1 MEIRSS
7 TWLDFLKSEAL
18 GDGKLCKALGQVWA
32 RLLLY
37 FLPRTGAPQ
46 NNGLR
51 RAARHADT
59 LFNLSVSSYTRARIQ
74 RAFASKEHRSFKN
87 PQSSSVVLSSC
98 EIWWNPWLNLPEDPP
113 KTMTCLSLS
122 SGYRW
127 SLKSARKSANPSVPQ
142 RVPMVFL
149 SCLGLRKRYEEIKP
163 SFPGFWAF
171 QVLNSE
177 TKILL
182 NASAATWVFCAI
194 KDTYL
199 LHIYKFPNRAAW
211 ERTVIELVSCYS
223 CPEYPLVMT
232 NIAME
237 NHHFQ
242 WVNPL

>member
-1 MEIRSS
+1 MSKIVAVFLAQNGRPAEQWFEESS
-7 TWLDFLKSEAL
+7 
-18 GDGKLCKALGQVWA
+18 KACGYA
-32 RLLLY
+32 I
-37 FLPRTGAPQ
+37 
-46 NNGLR
+46 
-51 RAARHADT
+51 
-59 LFNLSVSSYTRARIQ
+59 NLSVSSYTRARIQ

-163 SFPGFWAF
+163 SFPGFWAS

-182 NASAATWVFCAI
+182 KASAATWVFCAI

-211 ERTVIELVSCYS
+211 DVRSLNSFPVILVLST
-223 CPEYPLVMT
+223 L
-232 NIAME
+232 
-237 NHHFQ
+237 
-242 WVNPL
+242 W